1 MKHIFRI
8 PALIATLLTLTGCV
22 GYQLGSMLPKDIQ
35 TVYVPTFVNATSE
48 PFLETETTRA
58 TIRAIQRDGS
68 LRIADEDEADSVLSV
83 RIVSYELAPLVYEQ
97 SNRSR
102 PSQYRAITYADVV
115 LQRRSNG
122 EIIAMCAYATSASVA
137 FGCLGSPDCSARLSL
152 RRSFDGVLPA
162 SLSVELSSTVAGGG
176 GGASFTNT

>member
-1 MKHIFRI
+1 MKQLIRI
-8 PALIATLLTLTGCV
+8 SALSALLVSLTGCV

-58 TIRAIQRDGS
+58 AIREIQRDGS
-68 LRIADEDEADSVLSV
+68 LRIADEKDADSVLFV
-83 RIVSYELAPLVYEQ
+83 KIVSYELSPLVYEQ

-122 EIIAMCAYATSASVA
+122 EILARKRGLRGDTTFDFSGDITTAKRNALPQVATDLAHDIIE
-137 FGCLGSPDCSARLSL
+137 LI
-152 RRSFDGVLPA
+152 
-162 SLSVELSSTVAGGG
+162 VETW
-176 GGASFTNT
+176 N